1 MKLWFK
7 LTAAFLLVAVV
18 GVIVVAVLANRATAV
33 GFTHYLN
40 ADRAAQWADLQ
51 AELSR
56 YYEQNGRWDG
66 VEDLLRAVRPGRGMG
81 QGQGGMSLALLDESG
96 QTVASA
102 GRRGEDAASV
112 ELPIMVDGRTVGTLL
127 IVEPGGQG
135 SRAAQQFLDDVNRA
149 IWLGGLAAVLMALFL
164 GLFLARRLTRPLRQL
179 TQASHKMAAGELGQQ
194 VTVTTHDEIGELA
207 DSFNRMSREL
217 ALAEQQRQ
225 QMLADVAHELRTPLS
240 IARGHIEAMLDGVF
254 EMTPDNLAL
263 IHEETLLLGRLVEDL
278 RTLSLAEA
286 GQLSLDLAEVDLTE
300 LARQAAA
307 GFEPLA
313 EAEGVRLTAVTPSNP
328 LIITADANRIR
339 QVLGNLLSN
348 ALRHV
353 VKGENEPHQ
362 VTLTLENRGE
372 FARISVTDNGPGLS
386 AAEQAQVFDRFWRA
400 DEARSRDR
408 GGSGLGLAICRAIV
422 AAHHGRIWLESVPG
436 KGATFIFEILRY

>member
-164 GLFLARRLTRPLRQL
+164 GLFL
-179 TQASHKMAAGELGQQ
+179 
-194 VTVTTHDEIGELA
+194 
-207 DSFNRMSREL
+207 
-217 ALAEQQRQ
+217 
-225 QMLADVAHELRTPLS
+225 
-240 IARGHIEAMLDGVF
+240 
-254 EMTPDNLAL
+254 
-263 IHEETLLLGRLVEDL
+263 
-278 RTLSLAEA
+278 
-286 GQLSLDLAEVDLTE
+286 
-300 LARQAAA
+300 
-307 GFEPLA
+307 
-313 EAEGVRLTAVTPSNP
+313 
-328 LIITADANRIR
+328 
-339 QVLGNLLSN
+339 
-348 ALRHV
+348 
-353 VKGENEPHQ
+353 
-362 VTLTLENRGE
+362 
-372 FARISVTDNGPGLS
+372 
-386 AAEQAQVFDRFWRA
+386 
-400 DEARSRDR
+400 
-408 GGSGLGLAICRAIV
+408 
-422 AAHHGRIWLESVPG
+422 
-436 KGATFIFEILRY
+436 